1 MTSSDALQRYV
12 LVLLAVILTVV
23 VLYFGGDIIILSII
37 SALFSFM
44 LLPMARG
51 VERWGAPRWLGAL
64 LGTVVLVSVVLG
76 VFFFLGWQLSRF
88 GKDLPELQIAV
99 KEKGLGV
106 LAWIEARTSI
116 DQREQVQWFNSHIN
130 ELAEYGGK
138 TLLSVFSSTGATL
151 AFVVPIPIFVFL
163 LLLLKDKFR
172 IFFKQVSQQSNG
184 LVLDVMVRITKL
196 SRKYLRG
203 VLLVLVILG
212 VLNSIGF
219 LILGLKY
226 AILLGFLAGFLNII
240 PYIGVLI
247 GSLFPIIIALVTKDS
262 MWYAVGALGICVFT
276 QFLENNFITPKVVG
290 SSVSINPLASIL
302 ALLGF
307 GMLWG
312 VVGMVVAIP
321 LTGMMKVVCDAIPGL
336 QPFGYLLGEDIE
348 YPEEKRIAIPFLG
361 RKRPSAMPPVQ
372 DPPKA

>member
-1 MTSSDALQRYV
+1 MDTTNALQRYV
-12 LVLLAVILTVV
+12 FVLLALVLTVFA
-23 VLYFGGDIIILSII
+23 LYVGRDLIILSLI
-37 SALFSFM
+37 SALFAFM
-44 LLPMARG
+44 LLPMARK
-51 VERWGAPRWLGAL
+51 VEHLGAPRWVGAL
-64 LGTVVLVSVVLG
+64 VATVVLLSLVIG
-76 VFFFLGWQLSRF
+76 AFFFLGWQLSRF
-88 GKDLPELQIAV
+88 GKDLPALQAAFT
-99 KEKGLGV
+99 EKGMGV
-106 LAWIEARTSI
+106 LAWIEDRTSF
-116 DQREQVQWFNSHIN
+116 DQREQVQWFNTHIN
-130 ELAEYGGK
+130 DLAEYGGK
-138 TLLSVFSSTGATL
+138 TLLKVFSSTGSTL

-172 IFFKQVSQQSNG
+172 IFFKQVGHKSNG
-184 LVLDVMVRITKL
+184 LVLDVMVRISKL

-203 VLLVLVILG
+203 VLIVLIILG

-219 LILGLKY
+219 LLLGLKY

-247 GSLFPIIIALVTKDS
+247 GSLFPIVIALVTKDS
-262 MWYAVGALGICVFT
+262 ALYAVGALGVCVFT

-321 LTGMMKVVCDAIPGL
+321 LMGMLKIVCDAIPGL
-336 QPFGYLLGEDIE
+336 QPYGYLLGEDIE
-348 YPEEKRIAIPFLG
+348 YPEHQRLVLPFMGRRRGAGIP
-361 RKRPSAMPPVQ
+361 PAH
-372 DPPKA
+372 DPPS